1 MNTPT
6 DKTNTY
12 HWTDLAVGGEVIIF
26 NRTLKIV
33 DADPFTRK
41 YYEEQGSSLR
51 EKIAIPQD
59 DPDYLM
65 SLRPKTP
72 IPQHS
77 GFGSAE
83 DSLRSVYAIS
93 PKNKIQNT
101 KQGDA
106 EPVLRYQLRLVNGKR
121 EDQVRTFTLNY
132 FVSDGTCAI
141 REPPL
146 RNSGHVGGSFSKRH
160 RVEKPERMQTL
171 EPKPVSASS
180 AFEAAPVIAYYEASD
195 LFVGATIEF
204 VGKVFEVTK
213 CDEFTLA
220 YMEEHGFKQSDVSSL
235 RVASENLVR
244 LPYTCTEAELQQ
256 VLSLTPQEAVTLA
269 RAARRHAGTDQGSH
283 VSSEAVRRVL
293 LGV

>member
-1 MNTPT
+1 M
-6 DKTNTY
+6 
-12 HWTDLAVGGEVIIF
+12 GGEVIIF

-51 EKIAIPQD
+51 DKIAIPSD

-65 SLRPKTP
+65 SFRPQTP

-93 PKNKIQNT
+93 PKNKIQT
-101 KQGDA
+101 PSQGKE

-132 FVSDGTCAI
+132 FLADGTCAI

-160 RVEKPERMQTL
+160 RVAKPERMQTL
-171 EPKPVSASS
+171 EPTPVSASS

-195 LFVGATIEF
+195 LYVGATIEF
-204 VGKVFEVTK
+204 VGKVFEVVK
-213 CDEFTLA
+213 CDEFTRAPAWTSCGAFTSLIRL
-220 YMEEHGFKQSDVSSL
+220 VSIS
-235 RVASENLVR
+235 
-244 LPYTCTEAELQQ
+244 P
-256 VLSLTPQEAVTLA
+256 
-269 RAARRHAGTDQGSH
+269 
-283 VSSEAVRRVL
+283 
-293 LGV
+293 